1 MLPEAAVS
9 RGDAALERIREPGVT
24 RKLVGIEAL
33 ASHNECLRL
42 IQAATRRC
50 LELTADS
57 RRVQVGHMR
66 SARVEDSHL
75 VPSPF
80 HCTVARRSTSVR
92 NAAYSAS
99 MTWLATCASASGAGN
114 GPLGCPSELPR

>member
-24 RKLVGIEAL
+24 RKLVGIEAP
-33 ASHNECLRL
+33 ASHNEYLRL

-57 RRVQVGHMR
+57 RRVQAGHMR
-66 SARVEDSHL
+66 SARLEDSHL
-75 VPSPF
+75 VPAEGHLFSAGSS
-80 HCTVARRSTSVR
+80 HERKCTQARQLGAVAVLARRQATPSFRPPQRLVR
-92 NAAYSAS
+92 
-99 MTWLATCASASGAGN
+99 
-114 GPLGCPSELPR
+114 